1 MSEPAR
7 IRDVDAEDSSL
18 THAEIYK
25 AAIDEY
31 RFQVLH
37 NWSRTQYFLGF
48 NAVILAAAVGLAAR
62 VNVLSVLVFALGAV
76 ASVMSYFAAHTQHR
90 YYRAARDRMRRLEV
104 AFGIPD
110 DRRLNTTATMAG
122 RRHPTASVTQVSY
135 LLFGSIAVAD
145 LVGAALVLFR

>member
-25 AAIDEY
+25 AAIDEC
-31 RFQVLH
+31 RFQVLY

-62 VNVLSVLVFALGAV
+62 VNVLSVLVLLW
-76 ASVMSYFAAHTQHR
+76 
-90 YYRAARDRMRRLEV
+90 ARL
-104 AFGIPD
+104 P
-110 DRRLNTTATMAG
+110 
-122 RRHPTASVTQVSY
+122 PS
-135 LLFGSIAVAD
+135 
-145 LVGAALVLFR
+145 